1 MYQSVTWNLDL
12 SHAPTRERRVK
23 TDADNR
29 RCYKA
34 GFGSSSELN
43 QVKIVD
49 RGFGSM
55 ETL

>member
-49 RGFGSM
+49 CGFGSM